1 MKITIEQAFDVISQY
16 YLEKGYTKDK
26 IYNFGFA
33 IRQIKQYS
41 KYGTT
46 NSVVSDEWLNLKR
59 NELNYTTFKILRH
72 CVHLIRSV
80 LVNGKVVTECFVYET
95 SIPYLKLNTLF
106 RNSLDEFLIQ
116 YAIIH
121 KLNNSSLDSLRSR
134 CSYLLLILQDKNI
147 FSPSEITYKSL
158 KELYFDKNLNG
169 HKSPKVNSTYLS
181 SFSHYIEYIDLKYN
195 NNDTLCLIVSFN
207 YINSLIWID
216 DLGEEQKTPFKMFHY
231 KTKDYLYFI
240 QLKDI
245 FDSCIKESN
254 YSINMKHTFIANILK
269 FKLFIDANHLNY
281 SLALLYLWENI
292 YLLQF
297 EDKSKHMLKK
307 TVFLFE
313 QLIKTGNIDFT
324 LINTTRKS
332 KYQPP
337 QWSKILLD
345 AFIKERKEEEKQPST
360 LMMDH
365 SAIGRFLEY
374 LEIINIQSCS
384 KITPQVISNFQI
396 QDKHTTDEGKNAYAN
411 HLRLFLRFLGRKGW
425 VPETLELAVST
436 IYAKSVKIIEVL
448 DKKQKSSIYD
458 FIQNCSSPMDY
469 RIAAMAILAL
479 HLGFRNC
486 DIINLKFSEVD
497 WKDQSI
503 SFVQQKT
510 NIPVKLPMPNL
521 VGNCLY
527 LYITKGRP
535 EQSEDNTYIFITH
548 RRPYQ
553 KLKSKVLCSQ
563 LNPILEKYKCNHI
576 SGTHELRR
584 DFATSELRK
593 NIDYQTISSTLGQI
607 SANSVKPYLAL
618 DDERMKDCVIN
629 LKNIEIKGGLYDL

>member
-1 MKITIEQAFDVISQY
+1 MKITIEQAIDVILQY

-72 CVHLIRSV
+72 SVHLIRSV

-121 KLNNSSLDSLRSR
+121 RLNISSLDALRSR
-134 CSYLLLILQDKNI
+134 CSYLLLILQDKKI

-169 HKSPKVNSTYLS
+169 HKSKKVNSTYLS
-181 SFSHYIEYIDLKYN
+181 YFSQYIKFIDLKYN
-195 NNDTLCLIVSFN
+195 NNDTLCLILLFN
-207 YINSLIWID
+207 YTNYLIWID
-216 DLGEEQKTPFKMFHY
+216 DLGEEQKTSFKKFPY
-231 KTKDYLYFI
+231 KTKNYLYFI

-254 YSINMKHTFIANILK
+254 YSINMKHTFIVNILK

-281 SLALLYLWENI
+281 SLDLLYLWENI

-345 AFIKERKEEEKQPST
+345 AFIKERNEEEKQPST

-384 KITPQVISNFQI
+384 KITPQVINNFQI

-411 HLRLFLRFLGRKGW
+411 HLRLFLRFLGRKGFI
-425 VPETLELAVST
+425 PETLELAISS
-436 IYAKSVKIIEVL
+436 IYAKSVKIVEVL
-448 DKKQKSSIYD
+448 DEKQKASIYD
-458 FIQNCSSPMDY
+458 FIQNTSSPMDY
-469 RIAAMAILAL
+469 RIAAMTMLAL
-479 HLGFRNC
+479 HLGLRNC

-497 WKDQSI
+497 WKGQSI
-503 SFVQQKT
+503 SIVQQKT
-510 NIPVKLPMPNL
+510 NIPVKLPMPNI
-521 VGNCLY
+521 VANCLY

-535 EQSEDNTYIFITH
+535 NQSEDNTYIFITQ

-563 LNPILEKYKCNHI
+563 LNPILEKYNCNHI

-607 SANSVKPYLAL
+607 SADSVKPYLAL
-618 DDERMKDCVIN
+618 DEERMKDCVIS
-629 LKNIEIKGGLYDL
+629 LKHIEIKGGLYDL